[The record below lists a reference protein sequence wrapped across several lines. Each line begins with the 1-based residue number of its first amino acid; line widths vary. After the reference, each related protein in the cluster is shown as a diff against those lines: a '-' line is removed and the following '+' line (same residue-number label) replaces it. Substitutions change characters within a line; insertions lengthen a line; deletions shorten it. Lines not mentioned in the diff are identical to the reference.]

1 MLVAIELPDLAT
13 LFHTEE
19 ILAGAGTRLL
29 IEVEV
34 GHLIGIA

>member
-19 ILAGAGTRLL
+19 ILAAARAWLL
-29 IEVEV
+29 VEVEV
-34 GHLIGIA
+34 GHLIGVA